1 MGGRGAT
8 ASLTIKR
15 FNIMKQLSH
24 QEIKE
29 HVIRAIRQGNKE
41 RIQAVMKMYQEYLKA
56 EKNSMPDIVQVAKK
70 IFDV

>member
-24 QEIKE
+24 TEIKDY
-29 HVIRAIRQGNKE
+29 VIRTIRQGNKE
-41 RIQAVMKMYQEYLKA
+41 RIQAVMKRYQEYLKR
-56 EKNSMPDIVQVAKK
+56 KINSVPDIVQAAKK
-70 IFDV
+70 IFNV